1 MPDLIKKE
9 RAMDCVYE
17 AATTAEMKDN
27 AISNLLYRVRVKIA
41 QEPAVN
47 TLFNQALGALVD
59 TESTIACD
67 FCNIKHC
74 PYNCIPSEDC
84 WYDYLKFR
92 EKEYNMESD

>member
-1 MPDLIKKE
+1 MPDFIKKE

-17 AATTAEMKDN
+17 AATTSEMKDD
-27 AISNLLYRVRVKIA
+27 AISNLLYRIRVKIA
-41 QEPAVN
+41 QEPPVN

-59 TESTIACD
+59 TESTIPCD
-67 FCNIKHC
+67 FCDKC
-74 PYNCIPSEDC
+74 CSYDGVPSEDC